1 MDNNTFSFVVAFLS
15 LSLLAC
21 QPSPDMQNTSNSAAT
36 SINNNQL
43 SENLNALSS
52 ANDAALLVNLAEV
65 ANPKLLSSI
74 EKDTP
79 NGFLK
84 LKPKNEYSNS
94 KKDSLRWSEKADK
107 IIQDQSI
114 SAVQRQFS
122 NISFPKLLTYF
133 LKNLR

>member
-15 LSLLAC
+15 LFLLAC
-21 QPSPDMQNTSNSAAT
+21 QPSPDTQNTSNSAAT
-36 SINNNQL
+36 SKNNNQL
-43 SENLNALSS
+43 LENLNALSS

-79 NGFLK
+79 IGFLK
-84 LKPKNEYSNS
+84 LKSKNEYSNS

-107 IIQDQSI
+107 IIEDQSI